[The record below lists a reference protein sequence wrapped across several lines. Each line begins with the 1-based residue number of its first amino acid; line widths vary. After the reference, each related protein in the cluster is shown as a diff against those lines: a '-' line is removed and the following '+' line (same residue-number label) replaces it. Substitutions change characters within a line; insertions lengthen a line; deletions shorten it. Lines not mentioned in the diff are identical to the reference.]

1 MEIQVAVSK
10 RDKFFPQGSGDTLE
24 IIERPNGGISVV
36 VADGKLDLSDS
47 KLVSNKVVHRVIN
60 LISEGMHDGSAA
72 RSAASMLF
80 RDFPGKASASLIILS
95 CDYQSATIVIT
106 RCSSAPV
113 AIYQEDHLTFLTSEN
128 ASIGDKELANPT
140 ITEIPILTDTSVI
153 MFTDG
158 ILHAGKSNG
167 MGIDLVTTFNA
178 LFDDQEPSVQEIT
191 EFLLAQAV
199 GLDQGEPEND
209 MCVAALQV
217 ISEAE
222 DPVRR
227 MTVRLP
233 IQ

>member
-80 RDFPGKASASLIILS
+80 RDFSGKASASLIILS

-106 RCSSAPV
+106 RCSSAPIV
-113 AIYQEDHLTFLTSEN
+113 IYQDDHLTFLTSEN
-128 ASIGDKELANPT
+128 ASIGDKEWTNPT
-140 ITEIPILTDTSVI
+140 ITEIPILPDTSVI

-158 ILHAGKSNG
+158 ILYAGKSNG

-178 LFDDQEPSVQEIT
+178 LFDDQEPSAQEIT

-217 ISEAE
+217 ISESD

>member
-1 MEIQVAVSK
+1 MEIQVAVAK

-36 VADGKLDLSDS
+36 MADGKLNCLDS

-72 RSAASMLF
+72 RSAASMLY
-80 RDFPGKASASLIILS
+80 RDFSGKASASLIILS
-95 CDYQSATIVIT
+95 CDYESATIVLT
-106 RCSSAPV
+106 RCSNAPV
-113 AIYQEDHLTFLTSEN
+113 AIYQEGGLTFLSSEN
-128 ASIGDKELANPT
+128 ASIGDKELGNPT
-140 ITEIPILTDTSVI
+140 ITEIPILPDTSVI

-158 ILHAGKSNG
+158 ILHAGRSNG
-167 MGIDLVTTFNA
+167 LDIDLVTTLSA
-178 LFDDQEPSVQEIT
+178 LFDDQEPTS
-191 EFLLAQAV
+191 QAV
-199 GLDQGEPEND
+199 GLDQCEPVND

-217 ISEAE
+217 ISEAD